1 MISIRYCTSFLLIVP
16 LKWNLNQ
23 NLNAM
28 HNNDPN
34 YYYYYVP
41 DDQFMEF
48 WSNDVVDFEPA
59 GDKDNGWIF
68 WYSK

>member
-1 MISIRYCTSFLLIVP
+1 
-16 LKWNLNQ
+16 
-23 NLNAM
+23 M

-41 DDQFMEF
+41 DDQFMQF
-48 WSNDVVDFEPA
+48 WSNDVVDFEWA

-68 WYSK
+68 WYSY